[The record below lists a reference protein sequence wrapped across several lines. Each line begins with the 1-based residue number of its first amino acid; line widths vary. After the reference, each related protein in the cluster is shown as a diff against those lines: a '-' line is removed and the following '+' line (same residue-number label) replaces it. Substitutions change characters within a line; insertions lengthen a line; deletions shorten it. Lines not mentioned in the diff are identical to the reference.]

1 MFVSSRISNKS
12 KAALGLLV
20 TVFVASACSHQDI
33 KDADLKDQPEVSDQA
48 SGDQNLPAPA
58 PVFATEPDNSFE
70 EAKTDEV
77 APAPVKADEPSAMP
91 SMPSSHK
98 SHKKVAHHKKA
109 KKSAKHSKLIAKK
122 HSRRHKKIKKIAKN
136 HKLNKKTIEQASGA
150 AMGSISQLPPPP
162 PAPPAPEMMP
172 PPPPAPPA
180 PDFNS
185 QPMVQVDQGSSSFP
199 WVYVVIAAVAGMIG
213 LGIRFRS
220 KITSRKSRRLVF
232 AK

>member
-1 MFVSSRISNKS
+1 MFVSSRISSKS

-48 SGDQNLPAPA
+48 GNGDQNLPAPT
-58 PVFATEPDNSFE
+58 PVFATEPGNSFE
-70 EAKTDEV
+70 EAKTEEV
-77 APAPVKADEPSAMP
+77 APAPVKADEPAPMP
-91 SMPSSHK
+91 SMPS
-98 SHKKVAHHKKA
+98 KKISHHKKA
-109 KKSAKHSKLIAKK
+109 KKSSKHSKLVAKK
-122 HSRRHKKIKKIAKN
+122 HGRHHKKQKKIAKN
-136 HKLNKKTIEQASGA
+136 HKMNKKSIEQASGA
-150 AMGSISQLPPPP
+150 AMGSVSQLPPPP
-162 PAPPAPEMMP
+162 PAPPAPEMLP

-199 WVYVVIAAVAGMIG
+199 WVYIVIAAAAGLIG
-213 LGIRFRS
+213 LGIRYRS
-220 KITSRKSRRLVF
+220 KFSKKSRRLVF

>member
-33 KDADLKDQPEVSDQA
+33 KDAELKDQPEVSDQA
-48 SGDQNLPAPA
+48 DKGDQAPA
-58 PVFATEPDNSFE
+58 PVFATEPGNSFE

-77 APAPVKADEPSAMP
+77 QPAPVKAEEPAPMP
-91 SMPSSHK
+91 SMPA
-98 SHKKVAHHKKA
+98 KKISHHKKA
-109 KKSAKHSKLIAKK
+109 KKSAKHGKLIAKK
-122 HSRRHKKIKKIAKN
+122 HSRRHKKTKKIAKRLN
-136 HKLNKKTIEQASGA
+136 HKKQEQLSGA
-150 AMGSISQLPPPP
+150 AMGSVSQLPPPP

-185 QPMVQVDQGSSSFP
+185 PAMVSQSQDGSSFP
-199 WVYVVIAAVAGMIG
+199 WVYVVIAGAAGLIG
-213 LGIRFRS
+213 LGVRFRS
-220 KITSRKSRRLVF
+220 KFSRKSRRLVF